1 MTTFSERLSAA
12 RREKQMT
19 RDEFAQ
25 ALGVS
30 RKLVARWESD
40 RAEPTPEQCEAICAL
55 LEIPMIQLKPTPPH
69 KRVLTAVALA
79 AFIAILLL
87 AVYPIY
93 KSRHSDEYAN
103 APVTET
109 VSPEAEAAA
118 GE

>member
-25 ALGVS
+25 ALDVS

-55 LEIPMIQLKPTPPH
+55 LEIPMIQLKPTPPP
-69 KRVLTAVALA
+69 KRVLAAVALA
-79 AFIAILLL
+79 AFLALLLL
-87 AVYPIY
+87 AVDPIY

-103 APVTET
+103 VPVTET
-109 VSPEAEAAA
+109 VSPEAEAAV
-118 GE
+118 GK